1 MKIIV
6 DNQIT
11 IQGPTPKI
19 IENIKQDLVV
29 KNPKWIQ
36 NGYLGLSRKNIPE
49 YLVFYEVD
57 GDNYIVPFGYARRL
71 AQVIKELGSEVYKNT
86 EWINHIHISFRLTQF
101 KSNIEL
107 YDYQQEA
114 AEKAIKKKN
123 GVLVMPAGSG
133 KTQTAL
139 EVACEIGY
147 KTLWITHTLDLL
159 NQSYS
164 RAKDNG
170 ITELGKISDGKVD
183 IGSHITFAT
192 VQTLSKLDL
201 TKYKDTWG
209 TIIVDE
215 CHRVCG
221 TPASV
226 TMFYKCISSLSAR
239 YKIGLTAT
247 PERKEKGTEKAMF
260 SLLGEVIAEVPKEA
274 VKKLHAQINIVHTG
288 YKLGDEA
295 TKSDGTI
302 DYTKATDLIGQNEAR
317 NNLICEKLQ
326 EEATAVGNVCL
337 VLGDRIEHLNKL
349 QRQLGLGIVIHGST
363 NKEKRK
369 AAIEATRLGINPILF
384 ASYSLA
390 KEGLDIPRLNRLF
403 LVAPRDDKAVIV
415 QSVGR
420 IERCFEGKG
429 QPIVYDFVD
438 EGEYFQK
445 KYKKRKTIYKK
456 NGNEVVE

>member
-11 IQGPTPKI
+11 IQEPAPEV
-19 IENIKQDLVV
+19 IEAIKQDLIV
-29 KNPKWIQ
+29 KNPKWVQ

-57 GDNYIVPFGYARRL
+57 EDNYIVPFGYMRRL
-71 AQVIKELGSEVYKNT
+71 HRMTRDA
-86 EWINHIHISFRLTQF
+86 EWINHIGPRDWFEMDNTIS
-101 KSNIEL
+101 L
-107 YDYQQEA
+107 YNYQEEA
-114 AEKAIKKKN
+114 ACEAIRIKN

-139 EVACEIGY
+139 KVASNIRH

-159 NQSYS
+159 NQSYQ

-170 ITELGKISDGKVD
+170 ITGLGKIADGKVD
-183 IGSHITFAT
+183 IGRHITFAT

-201 TKYKDTWG
+201 SKYKDTWG

-302 DYTKATDLIGQNEAR
+302 DYTMASNLIGQDTAR
-317 NNLICEKLQ
+317 NNLILNKLFQ
-326 EEATAVGNVCL
+326 NKEHYCL
-337 VLGDRIEHLNKL
+337 VLGDRVEHLKKL
-349 QRQLGLGIVIHGST
+349 QKELQLGEVIHGST
-363 NKEKRK
+363 NKKLREGALECMRK
-369 AAIEATRLGINPILF
+369 GHIHFLF
-384 ASYSLA
+384 ATYQLA
-390 KEGLDIPRLNRLF
+390 KEGLDIPRLDRLF

-420 IERCFEGKG
+420 IERCFEGKD

-456 NGNEVVE
+456 NGNEVIE

>member
-11 IQGPTPKI
+11 IQEPAPEV
-19 IENIKQDLVV
+19 IEAIKQDLIV
-29 KNPKWIQ
+29 KNPKWVQ
-36 NGYLGLSRKNIPE
+36 NGYLGLSRRNIPE

-57 GDNYIVPFGYARRL
+57 GDSYIVPFGYARRL
-71 AQVIKELGSEVYKNT
+71 AQVIKDLGSEVYKNT
-86 EWINHIHISFRLTQF
+86 EWINHIHISFKLTQF

-139 EVACEIGY
+139 DVACTIGH

-159 NQSYS
+159 NQSYT
-164 RAKDNG
+164 RAKENG

-183 IGSHITFAT
+183 IGNHITFAT

-302 DYTKATDLIGQNEAR
+302 DYTMASNLIGQDTAR
-317 NNLICEKLQ
+317 NNLILNKLFQ
-326 EEATAVGNVCL
+326 NKEHYCL
-337 VLGDRIEHLNKL
+337 VLGDRVEHLKKL
-349 QRQLGLGIVIHGST
+349 QKELQLGEVIHGST
-363 NKEKRK
+363 NKKLREGALECMRK
-369 AAIEATRLGINPILF
+369 GHIHFLF
-384 ASYSLA
+384 ATYQLA
-390 KEGLDIPRLNRLF
+390 KEGLDIPRLDRLF
-403 LVAPRDDKAVIV
+403 LVTPRDDKAVIV

-420 IERCFEGKG
+420 IERCFEGKD

>member
-6 DNQIT
+6 DNQIV
-11 IQGPTPKI
+11 IKKPTPEI
-19 IENIKQDLVV
+19 IRAIKEDLVV

-36 NGYLGLSRKNIPE
+36 NGYLGLSRRNIPE
-49 YLVFYEVD
+49 NLVFYEVD
-57 GDNYIVPFGYARRL
+57 GDSYIVPFGYTRRISKL
-71 AQVIKELGSEVYKNT
+71 APINC
-86 EWINHIHISFRLTQF
+86 EWIISDHI
-101 KSNIEL
+101 KSSETYMMLNGIEL
-107 YDYQQEA
+107 YDYQQEVQQ
-114 AEKAIKKKN
+114 KACKIKN
-123 GVLVMPAGSG
+123 GIVVMPAGSG

-139 EVACEIGY
+139 KIACDVGH

-159 NQSYS
+159 NQSYK

-170 ITELGKISDGKVD
+170 ITGLGKIANGKVE
-183 IGSHITFAT
+183 IGRHITFAT

-201 TKYKDTWG
+201 SKYKETWG

-221 TPASV
+221 TPAAV

-295 TKSDGTI
+295 TKADGTI
-302 DYTKATDLIGQNEAR
+302 DYTKATDLIGKDESR
-317 NNLICEKLQ
+317 NRLIIERLKLDK
-326 EEATAVGNVCL
+326 EHYCL
-337 VLGDRIEHLNKL
+337 VLGDRVEHLLKL
-349 QRQLGLGIVIHGST
+349 KDMLGEGAVIHGKT
-363 NKEKRK
+363 PKGLREDNLDRIR
-369 AAIEATRLGINPILF
+369 AGRTHFLF
-384 ASYSLA
+384 ATYQLA
-390 KEGLDIPRLNRLF
+390 KEGLDIPRLDRLF

-415 QSVGR
+415 QAVGR
-420 IERCFEGKG
+420 IERLFEGKET
-429 QPIVYDFVD
+429 PIVHDFVD

-456 NGNEVVE
+456 NGNEVID